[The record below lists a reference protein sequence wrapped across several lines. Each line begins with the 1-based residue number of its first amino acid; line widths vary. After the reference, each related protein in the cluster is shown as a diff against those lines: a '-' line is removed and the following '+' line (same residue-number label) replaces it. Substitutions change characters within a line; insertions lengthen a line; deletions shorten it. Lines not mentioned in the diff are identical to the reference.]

1 MSLNSFSSVIRV
13 SALSLVAVA
22 VLGCASEPTLDTSPD
37 AVLSFDGLA
46 PVKGGRMDAA
56 WAKPGFDI
64 EPYSKVMLKGVG
76 VEYRPGGETGR
87 TYYSKSQGGHFEVTP
102 EQKERFE
109 TIMGEAFREEMA
121 KGKNFEIVDE
131 PGPDVLLIVGGLLD
145 VVSYI
150 PPEPVGSGNI
160 YLSRVGE
167 ATLVLEIRDSTT
179 NAMIIRAIDRRAAED
194 STGGFSQSNRVTN
207 TAEFRRVA
215 IAWARILREG
225 LDRFMAAGD
234 AAGE

>member
-1 MSLNSFSSVIRV
+1 MSHNSYSSILRA
-13 SALSLVAVA
+13 S
-22 VLGCASEPTLDTSPD
+22 VLGLAAIAMVGCASEPTLDTSPE
-37 AVLSFDGLA
+37 AELSFDGLA

-64 EPYSKVMLKGVG
+64 EPYSKVMLRGVG

-87 TYYSKSQGGHFEVTP
+87 TYYSKAQGGHFEVTA

-109 TIMGEAFREEMA
+109 TIMGEAFREELA
-121 KGKNFEIVDE
+121 KGTNYEIVDE
-131 PGPDVLLIVGGLLD
+131 PGPDVLLVVGGLLD
-145 VVSYI
+145 VVSFV

-179 NAMIIRAIDRRAAED
+179 NSMIIRAIDRRAAED
-194 STGGFSQSNRVTN
+194 TTGGFSQSNRVTN

-215 IAWARILREG
+215 IAWARTLREG
-225 LDRFMAAGD
+225 LDRFMAPGD
-234 AAGE
+234 PAGE